1 MTRPALRALEQ
12 AYGRAV
18 GALTMLDLLRGQAL
32 SEAMR
37 PSGERLH
44 LARGMVADVVS
55 QLDDAMLELTREKI
69 HERRP

>member
-32 SEAMR
+32 SEAVR
-37 PSGERLH
+37 PTASACIWR
-44 LARGMVADVVS
+44 AAWWPTWCRRS
-55 QLDDAMLELTREKI
+55 TTRCWS
-69 HERRP
+69 